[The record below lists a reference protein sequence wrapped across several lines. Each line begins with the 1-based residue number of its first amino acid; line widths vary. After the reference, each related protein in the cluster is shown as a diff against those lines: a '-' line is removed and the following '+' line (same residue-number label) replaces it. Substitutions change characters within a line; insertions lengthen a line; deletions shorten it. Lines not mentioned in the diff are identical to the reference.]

1 MGSSSLIKMLY
12 CPIDNIANL
21 ATARIENIQLNG
33 LLFTYDLYYNPQS
46 TTRMDPGQYIMIDII
61 FRNIINLN

>member
-12 CPIDNIANL
+12 YPIDNIANL
-21 ATARIENIQLNG
+21 ATARIKNIQLNG

-46 TTRMDPGQYIMIDII
+46 ITKMDPGQYIMIDII

>member
-12 CPIDNIANL
+12 YPIDNIANL

-46 TTRMDPGQYIMIDII
+46 ITKMDPGQYIMIDII

>member
-1 MGSSSLIKMLY
+1 MLY
-12 CPIDNIANL
+12 YPIDNIANL

-33 LLFTYDLYYNPQS
+33 LLFTYDLNYNPQS
-46 TTRMDPGQYIMIDII
+46 ITKMDPGQYIMIDII

>member
-12 CPIDNIANL
+12 YPIDNIANL

-33 LLFTYDLYYNPQS
+33 LLFKYDLYYNPQS
-46 TTRMDPGQYIMIDII
+46 ITKMDPGQYIMIDII

>member
-12 CPIDNIANL
+12 YPIDNTANL